1 MNQSDIDLL
10 DLPNEI
16 LLIILKKLDNID
28 VLYSLFGI
36 NNKQLDILV
45 EHGLFTNILNFVRTP
60 SINDI
65 KLDRFCTSILPRIH
79 HSVKK
84 LIVETT
90 SMKRILLAGDY
101 PNLTSLEL
109 FNFGQEVVCHYFTDY
124 VNQFADVPLQN
135 GGDTS
140 WQGEVNATDQAY
152 KRQNKPR
159 STKPQDFQIR
169 IKIFQARQ
177 LDGSNLHSVCRVR
190 VVGSIKQIKIQK
202 GTNQSY
208 FNEVFFFNINM
219 SEAELCDEMIEFEV
233 CNSRTLRADMKIG
246 SFIMDIGYIYSQAKH
261 SINRKWL
268 LLSDED
274 DRITGAKGYLK
285 VSVNILG
292 PADEAPSQENAGDDN
307 DIEMDSTF
315 LHGVKKIFHATED
328 IKELID
334 PYVSLKIVYTFS
346 HPEFN
351 QEVRLGLKFP
361 SMCDKITLT
370 VMDWD
375 RLQFDDVTGSALH
388 HINRLCDDRENGI
401 KLCQDRLTHS
411 DIVGV
416 GIIDTLDKGY
426 IPFSPKKFFA
436 EDEFRRKE
444 IRRKEVRRKKS
455 SPILF
460 SPKELG

>member
-1 MNQSDIDLL
+1 MGFYDH
-10 DLPNEI
+10 
-16 LLIILKKLDNID
+16 
-28 VLYSLFGI
+28 FGYI
-36 NNKQLDILV
+36 APY
-45 EHGLFTNILNFVRTP
+45 G
-60 SINDI
+60 
-65 KLDRFCTSILPRIH
+65 
-79 HSVKK
+79 
-84 LIVETT
+84 
-90 SMKRILLAGDY
+90 
-101 PNLTSLEL
+101 
-109 FNFGQEVVCHYFTDY
+109 DY

-401 KLCQDRLTHS
+401 KLW
-411 DIVGV
+411 
-416 GIIDTLDKGY
+416 ID
-426 IPFSPKKFFA
+426 
-436 EDEFRRKE
+436 
-444 IRRKEVRRKKS
+444 
-455 SPILF
+455 
-460 SPKELG
+460 

>member
-444 IRRKEVRRKKS
+444 NFTEGN
-455 SPILF
+455 
-460 SPKELG
+460 SPK

>member
-401 KLCQDRLTHS
+401 KL
-411 DIVGV
+411 
-416 GIIDTLDKGY
+416 
-426 IPFSPKKFFA
+426 
-436 EDEFRRKE
+436 
-444 IRRKEVRRKKS
+444 
-455 SPILF
+455 
-460 SPKELG
+460 

>member
-1 MNQSDIDLL
+1 MGFYDHFGYIAPYGGGKVSTN
-10 DLPNEI
+10 
-16 LLIILKKLDNID
+16 LK
-28 VLYSLFGI
+28 
-36 NNKQLDILV
+36 NND
-45 EHGLFTNILNFVRTP
+45 
-60 SINDI
+60 
-65 KLDRFCTSILPRIH
+65 
-79 HSVKK
+79 
-84 LIVETT
+84 
-90 SMKRILLAGDY
+90 
-101 PNLTSLEL
+101 
-109 FNFGQEVVCHYFTDY
+109 
-124 VNQFADVPLQN
+124 VNQFDDVPLQN

-190 VVGSIKQIKIQK
+190 VVGSIKQTKIQK

-246 SFIMDIGYIYSQAKH
+246 LFIMDIGYIYSQAKH

-274 DRITGAKGYLK
+274 DRIAGAKGYLK

-307 DIEMDSTF
+307 DIETDDLPRMDSTF

-334 PYVSLKIVYTFS
+334 PYVSSKIVYTFS

-401 KLCQDRLTHS
+401 KLCQDKLLADDKVGTSFLQLIQISQLS
-411 DIVGV
+411 DRSI
-416 GIIDTLDKGY
+416 
-426 IPFSPKKFFA
+426 FNKK
-436 EDEFRRKE
+436 K
-444 IRRKEVRRKKS
+444 
-455 SPILF
+455 
-460 SPKELG
+460 